1 MQVKAVECEGLGIG
15 IEPFMVRRRPPYTRQ
30 QTLTY
35 VRSAPEFALRN
46 ARLSLLECIEA
57 KP

>member
-1 MQVKAVECEGLGIG
+1 MQVEAVECGGLGIG
-15 IEPFMVRRRPPYTRQ
+15 IEPFMVRRRPYTRQ